1 MPYKD
6 PVTQSKWQ
14 VESNK
19 RRRLAWL
26 AENGPCRYCGS
37 WEDLEVDHI
46 DSSEKV
52 SHRIWSWS
60 QERRESELA
69 KCQALCALCHRE
81 KSTEESRALQ
91 QNGHGEGAVG
101 IRRCKCDL
109 CLARRAAYTRER
121 RAARAGGQT
130 VKAAVLST
138 EDVRVQISPC
148 ALRRNQCE
156 NQCREYI
163 SGPLAQRKSR
173 VPLMHSS
180 RVRSSHG
187 PLCAASSKDR
197 APRFYRDGSPFKS
210 GAACHAPLEETDNS
224 PAPQAGDCRIVPGV
238 EHSWP
243 HRL

>member
-1 MPYKD
+1 M
-6 PVTQSKWQ
+6 
-14 VESNK
+14 K
-19 RRRLAWL
+19 RRRMAWL
-26 AENGPCRYCGS
+26 SENGPCQNCGS

-46 DSSEKV
+46 NGSEKV

-60 QERRESELA
+60 QERRETELA
-69 KCQALCALCHRE
+69 KCQALCAICHQE
-81 KSTEESRALQ
+81 KSAEECRQ
-91 QNGHGEGAVG
+91 RTQNEHGGGVVG

-109 CLARRAAYTRER
+109 CKARRAAYMRTR
-121 RAARAGGQT
+121 RAGGQT

-156 NQCREYI
+156 NQCREYHN
-163 SGPLAQRKSR
+163 GPLAQRQSR
-173 VPLMHSS
+173 ALLMHSS

-210 GAACHAPLEETDNS
+210 GAAYHAPL
-224 PAPQAGDCRIVPGV
+224 G
-238 EHSWP
+238 
-243 HRL
+243 